1 MIVVSQRKLQYIN
14 IKSTEITDIKI
25 KSRKLQVSLSSKSLE
40 VLS

>member
-1 MIVVSQRKLQYIN
+1 MIVVNQRKLQYIN

-25 KSRKLQVSLSSKSLE
+25 KSRKIQVSLSSKSME